1 LNAEA
6 PDTAAVVERLDGEHA
21 AATVAES
28 EVPAGADAV
37 HGGELGPP
45 APQERVAA
53 VPPEPD
59 GPDVPGLDAARADDE
74 GLPGADL
81 LGEFV
86 GDALQCV
93 EKVSHFLGRPAPAL
107 AKRAGRRNG
116 GGVALT
122 HQLVFAEERQQHPEL
137 LGGGR
142 TTAIFA
148 GGRRHGWAGRGSR
161 ARAVT
166 AADTWAHGT
175 WAHVSAAVTARTVL
189 HRISVGLGEE
199 GDVESG
205 GVEKV
210 GGFCR

>member
-1 LNAEA
+1 MLNAEA

-21 AATVAES
+21 APTVAES

-37 HGGELGPP
+37 RGGELGPP
-45 APQERVAA
+45 APQERAAA

-142 TTAIFA
+142 TTAMVA
-148 GGRRHGWAGRGSR
+148 GGRRHGWAGK
-161 ARAVT
+161 
-166 AADTWAHGT
+166 GT
-175 WAHVSAAVTARTVL
+175 WRAEGWRKWGFLPMNFNAVNKLVKL
-189 HRISVGLGEE
+189 HGLVGQRSFLLYY
-199 GDVESG
+199 SL
-205 GVEKV
+205 
-210 GGFCR
+210 

>member
-1 LNAEA
+1 MLNAEA

-37 HGGELGPP
+37 RGGELGPP
-45 APQERVAA
+45 APQERAAA

-122 HQLVFAEERQQHPEL
+122 HQLIVAGERQQHPEL
-137 LGGGR
+137 LGGGH
-142 TTAIFA
+142 TTAIVA
-148 GGRRHGWAGRGSR
+148 GGRRHGWAGRGR
-161 ARAVT
+161 GAEV
-166 AADTWAHGT
+166 
-175 WAHVSAAVTARTVL
+175 
-189 HRISVGLGEE
+189 EE
-199 GDVESG
+199 LR
-205 GVEKV
+205 KW